1 MTRSIRFSVLLL
13 LIFLSSLCFFLWG
26 TAGMPVTDP
35 VESNYALTAKEM
47 VLSGDWVSPQIYGK
61 YWYDKPALVYW
72 MLSASYTLF
81 GFTDF
86 ASRFPAALCGALS
99 VVLMVYYMKR
109 ITGRRDTAL
118 WTGAFLA
125 TSLEFWIISHAI
137 ITDSMLFLFT
147 VPALFSA
154 YIGITEERALPMAIA
169 YGAAGIACLAKGPV
183 GLVLPGIILFL
194 WCCTLHSR
202 RAFFYLF
209 HPLGILAFA
218 AAALPWY
225 VTMYAIHGMDFVNGF
240 LGLHNVT
247 RALASEHPGDNHFYY
262 YLLVMP
268 LSLLPWT
275 GLSFYGMIRQWKE
288 KTALYKLLFAW
299 FWVTFLF
306 YTAVAT
312 KYITYTYIAAAP
324 AIAFAALSLPAF
336 TASRRRAALLVILPF
351 FLTMAALTAGSF
363 FIAGRFLVFYVI
375 AGISIIG
382 LLFQWKQGKQGAIVL
397 LSACATA
404 AALSCIVVSGLSSYI
419 GSRSSVEMAEYF
431 HNLPGKHYFYGSY
444 DASFTYYTGETA
456 VRLHSNSRKEKRDAR
471 WDEKYTMPS
480 ITPEALTD
488 SLEGGQA
495 AYLFVKKNSLDD
507 FAEDPIHERFKENK
521 AFSIGTIY
529 EAVKP

>member
-1 MTRSIRFSVLLL
+1 MRRSIPFPALLL
-13 LIFLSSLCFFLWG
+13 LIFLASLFFFLWG
-26 TAGMPVTDP
+26 TAQMPVTDP

-72 MLSASYTLF
+72 MLSAAYTLF

-86 ASRFPAALCGALS
+86 ASRLPAALCGALS
-99 VVLMVYYMKR
+99 VVLMVYYVKR
-109 ITGRRDTAL
+109 ITARRDTAL
-118 WTGAFLA
+118 WAGVFLA

-147 VPALFSA
+147 LPALFSA
-154 YIGITEERALPMAIA
+154 YIGITEGRPWHMVIA

-194 WCCTLHSR
+194 WCCTLHSKK
-202 RAFFYLF
+202 AFFYLF
-209 HPLGILAFA
+209 HPLGILAFLVT
-218 AAALPWY
+218 ALPWY
-225 VTMYAIHGMDFVNGF
+225 VTMYSIHGVDFINGF

-247 RALASEHPGDNHFYY
+247 RALSSEHPGDNHFYY

-275 GLSFYGMIRQWKE
+275 GLSFYGMVKQWKE
-288 KTALYKLLFAW
+288 KNDLYKLLFAW
-299 FWVTFLF
+299 FWITLLF

-324 AIAFAALSLPAF
+324 AIAFAALSLRDF
-336 TASRRRAALLVILPF
+336 RNSRRRAALLVVVPF
-351 FLTMAALTAGSF
+351 FLTMTALMAGSF
-363 FIAGRFLVFYVI
+363 FLAGQFIFFYIIAAAAMV
-375 AGISIIG
+375 
-382 LLFQWKQGKQGAIVL
+382 LLLIQWKKGKLQDMIP
-397 LSACATA
+397 LSACAMA
-404 AALSCIVVSGLSSYI
+404 AAFACIVVSGLSGYI
-419 GSRSSVEMAEYF
+419 ASRSSIEMAEYF
-431 HNLPGKHYFYGSY
+431 HRLPGKHYFYGSY

-456 VRLHSNSRKEKRDAR
+456 TRLHSNVRKEKRDAR
-471 WDEKYTMPS
+471 WNEKYTMPS
-480 ITPEALTD
+480 ATPEELTA
-488 SLEGGQA
+488 SITKGET

-507 FAEDPIHERFKENK
+507 FAEDPIHKRFKEHK

-529 EAVKP
+529 EAVQP